1 MGQKTSARHDGNERK
16 VRTRHLTTARASNAV
31 AVVYRPADELILDPA
46 NAREHSKKQ
55 IRQIAESIRAFGF
68 NVPILIDA
76 EHKVIAGHGRL
87 LACREFGW
95 DEVPTISLGHLSEAQ
110 ACAFA
115 IADNRLTEIA
125 RWDDRL
131 LAEQLNALSL
141 LELDFDL
148 EVTGFEM
155 GEIDLRIGALQAES
169 ANIDKPAATI
179 PTPAFAAPVS
189 KAGDLWLLGEHRVR
203 CGRALD
209 PEIDQVLMGS
219 ERAALIFADPIC
231 VDAIVRRWQAHTG
244 KKARHAETGQ
254 NFGEG
259 VDPAEATNAA

>member
-1 MGQKTSARHDGNERK
+1 MGQKTSARHDGNERE
-16 VRTRHLTTARASNAV
+16 VRTRHLTTARATDPI
-31 AVVYRPADELILDPA
+31 AVVYRPTDELILDPA

-55 IRQIAESIRAFGF
+55 IQQIAESIKAFGF
-68 NVPILIDA
+68 NVPILIDT
-76 EHKVIAGHGRL
+76 ERKVIAGHGRL
-87 LACREFGW
+87 LACRELGW

-131 LAEQLNALSL
+131 LAQQLHALSL
-141 LELDFDL
+141 QELDFDL

-155 GEIDLRIGALQAES
+155 GEIDLRIGALEEG
-169 ANIDKPAATI
+169 ANIAKPAATI

-209 PEIDQVLMGS
+209 PEIDQVLMES

-231 VDAIVRRWQAHTG
+231 VDAIVRRWQALTG

-254 NFGEG
+254 DFGEC
-259 VDPAEATNAA
+259 VDPSEATNAA